1 MNTAEP
7 DVILVFLA
15 VLGAAYCAYEI
26 LRGLKSERM
35 NLILWVRSEAVK
47 NENVGKFYA
56 LLLCFKG
63 SMLGIVLSSNLLLM
77 MIFWEL
83 TSLTS

>member
-56 LLLCFKG
+56 YLAFNAF
-63 SMLGIVLSSNLLLM
+63 MLASCLFYV
-77 MIFWEL
+77 
-83 TSLTS
+83 SL